1 MSIVIFGE
9 TDDIHVNAV
18 AEYLPDDVIIIDDQA
33 LTDDI
38 SIAADIHGR
47 PDVYLGDLL
56 LKPTSIYWRNLN
68 LYPFGPD
75 EDEEINNKLAAAK
88 LFTEA
93 FADAVWVNP
102 VLSFIQHHTKIEQYR
117 MANTLMP
124 PTLIT
129 NNYERAEAFLAEHK
143 DVAIK
148 PIAGGQYIERITS
161 LDDLPEWVNGQAL
174 CYQQFI
180 VGTNVRTFVIGNEV
194 YTADI
199 TTDHNDFRVDEN
211 FIYTPIE
218 TSTAL
223 RHRALDITKKL
234 GYKWTAIDW
243 IRTDNELYFLE
254 ANFSP
259 MFLYFEEQTEFPISE
274 ALSKL
279 LV

>member
-93 FADAVWVNP
+93 FADTVWINP
-102 VLSFIQHHTKIEQYR
+102 LLSFIQHHTKIDQYR

-124 PTLIT
+124 PTLMT
-129 NNYERAEAFLAEHK
+129 NNYERAEAFVAEHK

-161 LDDLPEWVNGQAL
+161 LDDLPHWVDGQPL

-180 VGTNVRTFVIGNEV
+180 VGTNVRTFVIGDEV
-194 YTADI
+194 YTAEI
-199 TTDHNDFRVDEN
+199 TTDYDDFRVDED

-218 TSTAL
+218 TNSAL
-223 RHRALDITKKL
+223 RQRALDITSRL

-243 IRTDNELYFLE
+243 IRTNDELYFLE

-274 ALSKL
+274 SLSRL